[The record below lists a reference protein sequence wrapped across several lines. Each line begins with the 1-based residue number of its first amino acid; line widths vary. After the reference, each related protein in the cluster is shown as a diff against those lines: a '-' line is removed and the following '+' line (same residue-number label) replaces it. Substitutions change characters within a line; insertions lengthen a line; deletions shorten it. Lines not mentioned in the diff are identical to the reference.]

1 MKIKLIDYQE
11 DFKIET
17 TGTCEMCF
25 GTMGCS
31 NPVFTFQKENKE
43 KVEVNG
49 YYWDWGDYSSVET
62 IANVIDFA
70 EYICDIDFN
79 EDENT
84 FTFGWLDNLVSE
96 YNSTLRS
103 KRND

>member
-17 TGTCEMCF
+17 TGTCEICF

-70 EYICDIDFN
+70 EYVCDIDFQ

-84 FTFGWLDNLVSE
+84 FSFSWIDNLVSE

>member
-1 MKIKLIDYQE
+1 MKLKLIDYQE
-11 DFKIET
+11 NFKVET
-17 TGTCEMCF
+17 IGTCEICF

-70 EYICDIDFN
+70 EYICDIYFQ

-84 FTFGWLDNLVSE
+84 FTFGWIDNLVSE
-96 YNSTLRS
+96 YNSERG
-103 KRND
+103 KHND

>member
-62 IANVIDFA
+62 IANLFDFA
-70 EYICDIDFN
+70 DYICDIDFD
-79 EDENT
+79 EDEYT
-84 FTFGWLDNLVSE
+84 FSFSWIDNLVSE

>member
-1 MKIKLIDYQE
+1 MKLKLIDYQQN
-11 DFKIET
+11 FKIET

-25 GTMGCS
+25 GTMECS

-49 YYWDWGDYSSVET
+49 YYWDWGDYYSVET

-70 EYICDIDFN
+70 DYICDIEFQ
-79 EDENT
+79 EDKDL
-84 FTFGWLDNLVSE
+84 FSFQWLDNLICE
-96 YNSTLRS
+96 YNSERE
-103 KRND
+103 KQND

>member
-17 TGTCEMCF
+17 MGTCEMCF

-49 YYWDWGDYSSVET
+49 YYWDWGYYSSVET
-62 IANVIDFA
+62 IANVIEFA
-70 EYICDIDFN
+70 EYVCDIDFQ

>member
-17 TGTCEMCF
+17 TGTCEICF

-70 EYICDIDFN
+70 EYICDIDFREEVLFN
-79 EDENT
+79 
-84 FTFGWLDNLVSE
+84 FSWLDNLICE
-96 YNSTLRS
+96 YNSERG
-103 KRND
+103 KHND

>member
-11 DFKIET
+11 DFKVET
-17 TGTCEMCF
+17 IGTCEMCF

>member
-70 EYICDIDFN
+70 EYVRDTDFQ

-96 YNSTLRS
+96 YNSTIRS

>member
-11 DFKIET
+11 NFKVET
-17 TGTCEMCF
+17 IGTCEICF

-49 YYWDWGDYSSVET
+49 YYWDWGYYSSVET

-70 EYICDIDFN
+70 EYICDIDFR

-84 FTFGWLDNLVSE
+84 FTFDWLDNLVSE

>member
-1 MKIKLIDYQE
+1 
-11 DFKIET
+11 
-17 TGTCEMCF
+17 
-25 GTMGCS
+25 MGCN
-31 NPVFTFQKENKE
+31 NPTFVFQKDNGE

-70 EYICDIDFN
+70 EYVRDTDLQ
-79 EDENT
+79 EDET

-96 YNSTLRS
+96 YNSTLRR
-103 KRND
+103 KRNEK

>member
-62 IANVIDFA
+62 IDNVIDFA
-70 EYICDIDFN
+70 DYICDIEFQ
-79 EDENT
+79 EDEDL
-84 FTFGWLDNLVSE
+84 FSFWWLDNLVSE

>member
-11 DFKIET
+11 DFKVET
-17 TGTCEMCF
+17 IGTCEMCF

-70 EYICDIDFN
+70 EYICDIDFQEN
-79 EDENT
+79 ENT
-84 FTFGWLDNLVSE
+84 FTFAWIDNLVSE

>member
-1 MKIKLIDYQE
+1 MKLKLIDYQE
-11 DFKIET
+11 NFKVET
-17 TGTCEMCF
+17 IGTCEMCF

-70 EYICDIDFN
+70 EYICDIDFQ

>member
-17 TGTCEMCF
+17 TGTCEICF

-31 NPVFTFQKENKE
+31 NPVCTFQKENKE

-70 EYICDIDFN
+70 EYICDIDFQ
-79 EDENT
+79 EDECT
-84 FTFGWLDNLVSE
+84 FSFSWLDNLVSE

-103 KRND
+103 KRHD

>member
-17 TGTCEMCF
+17 IGTCEMCF

-31 NPVFTFQKENKE
+31 NPVFTFQKESKE

-70 EYICDIDFN
+70 EYICDIDFQ

-84 FTFGWLDNLVSE
+84 FTFGWIDNLVSE

>member
-1 MKIKLIDYQE
+1 MKLKLIDYQE

-17 TGTCEMCF
+17 IGTCEMCF

-31 NPVFTFQKENKE
+31 NPVFTFQKENKQ

-70 EYICDIDFN
+70 EYICDIDFK

>member
-62 IANVIDFA
+62 IANVIEFA
-70 EYICDIDFN
+70 EYVCDIDFQ

-84 FTFGWLDNLVSE
+84 FTFGWIDNLVSE

>member
-62 IANVIDFA
+62 IDNVIDFA
-70 EYICDIDFN
+70 DYICDIDFQ

>member
-1 MKIKLIDYQE
+1 MKLKLIDYQE

-17 TGTCEMCF
+17 MGTCEMCF

-43 KVEVNG
+43 KVEVDG

-70 EYICDIDFN
+70 EYICDIDFE

-103 KRND
+103 KCND

>member
-11 DFKIET
+11 NFKVET
-17 TGTCEMCF
+17 IGTCEICF

-70 EYICDIDFN
+70 EYICDIDFQ

>member
-1 MKIKLIDYQE
+1 MKLKLIDYQK

-17 TGTCEMCF
+17 IGTCEMCF

-62 IANVIDFA
+62 IANVIEFA
-70 EYICDIDFN
+70 EYVCDIDFQ

-84 FTFGWLDNLVSE
+84 FTFAWIDNLVSE

>member
-17 TGTCEMCF
+17 TGTCEICF
-25 GTMGCS
+25 GTMGCG
-31 NPVFTFQKENKE
+31 NPVFTFQKENGEATK
-43 KVEVNG
+43 VNG
-49 YYWDWGDYSSVET
+49 YYWDWGDYSSVES

-70 EYICDIDFN
+70 EYVRDTDLQ

>member
-17 TGTCEMCF
+17 TGTCEICF

-43 KVEVNG
+43 QVAISKYGIGLKWNLKLVNLL
-49 YYWDWGDYSSVET
+49 
-62 IANVIDFA
+62 I
-70 EYICDIDFN
+70 
-79 EDENT
+79 
-84 FTFGWLDNLVSE
+84 
-96 YNSTLRS
+96 
-103 KRND
+103 K

>member
-70 EYICDIDFN
+70 EYICDIDFQ

-84 FTFGWLDNLVSE
+84 FTFGWIDNLVSE

>member
-1 MKIKLIDYQE
+1 MKLKLIDYQE
-11 DFKIET
+11 DFKLET

-49 YYWDWGDYSSVET
+49 YYWDWGDYSSVEA

-70 EYICDIDFN
+70 EYVCDTDLQ

-84 FTFGWLDNLVSE
+84 FTFGWIDNLVSE

>member
-1 MKIKLIDYQE
+1 MKLKLIDYQE
-11 DFKIET
+11 NFKVET
-17 TGTCEMCF
+17 IGTCEICF

-62 IANVIDFA
+62 IANVI
-70 EYICDIDFN
+70 
-79 EDENT
+79 ENT
-84 FTFGWLDNLVSE
+84 TAP
-96 YNSTLRS
+96 R
-103 KRND
+103 

>member
-11 DFKIET
+11 NFKVET
-17 TGTCEMCF
+17 IGTCEICF

-70 EYICDIDFN
+70 EYVRDTDFQ

-96 YNSTLRS
+96 YNSTIRS

>member
-49 YYWDWGDYSSVET
+49 YDWDWGDYSSVET

-70 EYICDIDFN
+70 EYVCDIDFQ

-96 YNSTLRS
+96 YNSERG
-103 KRND
+103 KHND

>member
-1 MKIKLIDYQE
+1 MKLKLIDYQE
-11 DFKIET
+11 NFKVET
-17 TGTCEMCF
+17 IGTCEICF
-25 GTMGCS
+25 GTMGCN
-31 NPVFTFQKENKE
+31 NPVFTFQKESKE

-49 YYWDWGDYSSVET
+49 YYWDWGDYSSVES

-70 EYICDIDFN
+70 EYVSNTDFQ

-103 KRND
+103 KRDD

>member
-49 YYWDWGDYSSVET
+49 YYWDLGYYSSVET
-62 IANVIDFA
+62 IANVIEFA
-70 EYICDIDFN
+70 EYVCDIDFQ

>member
-1 MKIKLIDYQE
+1 MKINLIDYQE
-11 DFKIET
+11 DFKVET
-17 TGTCEMCF
+17 IGTCEMCF

-31 NPVFTFQKENKE
+31 NPVFTFQKESKE

-70 EYICDIDFN
+70 EYICDIDFQ

>member
-17 TGTCEMCF
+17 TGTCEICF

-62 IANVIDFA
+62 IAHVIDFA
-70 EYICDIDFN
+70 EYICDIDFQ

-96 YNSTLRS
+96 YNSILRS

>member
-11 DFKIET
+11 DFKVET
-17 TGTCEMCF
+17 IGTCEMCF

-70 EYICDIDFN
+70 EYICDIDFKEKE
-79 EDENT
+79 EDL
-84 FTFGWLDNLVSE
+84 FCFWWLDNLICK
-96 YNSTLRS
+96 YNSERG

>member
-1 MKIKLIDYQE
+1 MKLKLIDYQE
-11 DFKIET
+11 NFKVET
-17 TGTCEMCF
+17 IGTCEICF

-31 NPVFTFQKENKE
+31 NPVFTFQKESKE

-49 YYWDWGDYSSVET
+49 YYWDWVDYSSVET
-62 IANVIDFA
+62 IANVIEFA
-70 EYICDIDFN
+70 EYVCDIDFQ

-96 YNSTLRS
+96 YNSERG
-103 KRND
+103 KHND